1 MPLMDG
7 IQRWQPA
14 MMQRPGMQFLPTGS
28 VAPVEAGGFET
39 PQQRFERQAAERK
52 AAGGTGVRAVD
63 DTMATAGGGGPQGN
77 KAVDPLAPLPEGGAG
92 GAVPPV
98 AGAGGAPVAGAGG
111 APAAAAGAGG
121 SGGIMGAIMKMLP
134 MLMGG

>member
-1 MPLMDG
+1 MALMDG

-14 MMQRPGMQFLPTGS
+14 MMQRPGMQFMPTGTVS
-28 VAPVEAGGFET
+28 PVDAAGFET

-63 DTMATAGGGGPQGN
+63 DTMASAGGAGSQGN
-77 KAVDPLAPLPEGGAG
+77 KAVDPLAPLPEGA
-92 GAVPPV
+92 AV
-98 AGAGGAPVAGAGG
+98 GGAPVAAGGGGVGAG